1 MEQEESKKDGA
12 PANASEGEE
21 FKFPRSKHNDDNMV
35 CDNSYIYIYIIDSV
49 ICC

>member
-21 FKFPRSKHNDDNMV
+21 FIFSCSKHNDDNVVLKSTWMQR
-35 CDNSYIYIYIIDSV
+35 SV
-49 ICC
+49 PHLGLT